1 MAAPVLINAPPISS
15 KIVQEVAS
23 ALATLHPR
31 MTEGAD
37 ARFGAHPYWV
47 AHGEFVMGF
56 EKQRSN
62 TP

>member
-1 MAAPVLINAPPISS
+1 
-15 KIVQEVAS
+15 
-23 ALATLHPR
+23 

-47 AHGEFVMGF
+47 AHGGFMMGF

>member
-1 MAAPVLINAPPISS
+1 MAAPVLINAFTNFQQDCSRGSFGPSDT
-15 KIVQEVAS
+15 A
-23 ALATLHPR
+23 PR

-47 AHGEFVMGF
+47 AHGGFMMGF